1 MPDRSGGQV
10 LLSGGLCVISCGEI
24 GMFGIKMIC
33 HCALVLL
40 GWAFLL
46 YLLYHLITSLYHL
59 IYPFFIATPINL
71 HKAAG
76 GKWAVVTG
84 STDGIGKAYA
94 FELAKRGFSIVLISR
109 TQNKLDIVKEELEK
123 EYGIEIRTIA
133 FDFTS
138 GSVNDYEKTVLL
150 LLRELDIGIL
160 VNNVGVSFSYPEV
173 IHKAE
178 GGLQRLADIDIVNT
192 LPVTLLCAAVLPQMV
207 ERNSGIIVN
216 ISSATSY
223 TPLDLL
229 SVYSA
234 SKKYVTWLS
243 KALQTEYA
251 QTNIII
257 QNLCPMFVA
266 TKMSKISRPSFFFV
280 TAEDFVK
287 SAVQTIGIVGET
299 AGCFPHQL
307 QIEIMKNLPE
317 WVVVPYLSKKSK
329 LVRKKALAKKARDI
343 KAACS

>member
-1 MPDRSGGQV
+1 MV
-10 LLSGGLCVISCGEI
+10 CE
-24 GMFGIKMIC
+24 
-33 HCALVLL
+33 CALMLF
-40 GWAFLL
+40 GWVFFL
-46 YLLYHLITSLYHL
+46 YLLYRLATILYNL

-76 GKWAVVTG
+76 GKWAVITG

-94 FELAKRGFSIVLISR
+94 LELARRGFSIVLISR
-109 TQNKLDIVKEELEK
+109 TQSKLDAVMEEIKKKCGVEVK
-123 EYGIEIRTIA
+123 TIK

-138 GSVNDYEKTVLL
+138 GNVIEYESTVLL

-178 GGLQRLADIDIVNT
+178 GGLQRLADIDVVNT
-192 LPVTLLCAAVLPQMV
+192 LPVTLLSAAVLPQMV

-216 ISSATSY
+216 ISSATAYS
-223 TPLDLL
+223 PLSLL

-243 KALQTEYA
+243 NILQKEYA

-257 QNLCPMFVA
+257 QTVCPMFVT
-266 TKMSKISRPSFFFV
+266 TKMSKISRTSFFFV

-287 SAVQTIGIVGET
+287 SAVQTIGIMDET
-299 AGCFPHQL
+299 TGCFSHQL
-307 QIEIMKNLPE
+307 QVEIIRSLPE
-317 WVVVPYLSKKSK
+317 WVVVPYLSRKTK
-329 LVRKKALAKKARDI
+329 LVRKKALAKKTREM
-343 KAACS
+343 KANS